1 MTVDRSYLD
10 QLVALDFRG
19 VEWTREKIL
28 EVRDFLSSWN
38 HNIALPHGV
47 YTAACDDY
55 YPAHREIMRVV
66 REHLGSDF
74 SGQRIV
80 DIGCLEGYFSIE
92 CALQGAEVL
101 GIDGKLLNI
110 RKCEF
115 VRSVLGVEGAT
126 FVLGD
131 AMKVTRESSGRFDA
145 VLALGLLYHLA
156 DPYTF
161 LANMAG
167 LCDGFAVIDTHVALD
182 DQPESIKRGWRPDLS
197 AMRTF
202 TFGGKSYEGRL
213 FREFPTGT
221 ARDVKDLSPTASL
234 ENELSVWLTEDSL
247 FQMLHDVGF
256 SGTEKIIYPRNADI
270 WWSDLRK
277 ECRVLIVASSPRS
290 RFRSKLFPNSLPLV
304 ASASVQR
311 VPHRVR
317 GVSVTP
323 SPAAKGQYMRAKLG
337 G

>member
-1 MTVDRSYLD
+1 MSVDRYYLD
-10 QLVALDFRG
+10 QIAALEFKG

-28 EVRDFLSSWN
+28 AVRDLLSPWN

-66 REHLGSDF
+66 REHLGSNF
-74 SGQRIV
+74 SGRRIV

-101 GIDGKLLNI
+101 GIDGKLLNV

-115 VRSVLGVEGAT
+115 VRSVLGVERAT
-126 FVLGD
+126 FALGD
-131 AMKVTRESSGRFDA
+131 AMNVTCESSGRFDA
-145 VLALGLLYHLA
+145 VLALGLLYHLD

-161 LANMAG
+161 LANVAA
-167 LCDGFAVIDTHVALD
+167 LCTGFAVIDTHVALE
-182 DQPESIKRGWRPDLS
+182 DQPERIKGDWRPDLS
-197 AMRTF
+197 ELRTF
-202 TFGGKSYEGRL
+202 TFDGRRYEGRL

-247 FQMLHDVGF
+247 VRMLHDVGF
-256 SGTEKIIYPRNADI
+256 SGTEKVVYPRDVDT

-277 ECRVLIVASSPRS
+277 ECRVLMVASSS
-290 RFRSKLFPNSLPLV
+290 RNPFRSKLFPNP
-304 ASASVQR
+304 
-311 VPHRVR
+311 
-317 GVSVTP
+317 
-323 SPAAKGQYMRAKLG
+323 
-337 G
+337 